1 VTGMRSA
8 RTPCMPLKVKHSLS
22 ERRQPERTLDREAG
36 SHPVDAAQARCCPAV
51 AEVSERAVRTVQS
64 TRAVARAA
72 LRSAAPK
79 IDCLP
84 QSHPAAARAN
94 PQPWPVRGQV
104 PEARARA
111 HPSHE

>member
-1 VTGMRSA
+1 MTGMRSA

-36 SHPVDAAQARCCPAV
+36 SHPV
-51 AEVSERAVRTVQS
+51 
-64 TRAVARAA
+64 ARAA

-84 QSHPAAARAN
+84 QSHLEWLHRVALKEECFADVLRT
-94 PQPWPVRGQV
+94 
-104 PEARARA
+104 
-111 HPSHE
+111 PSLP